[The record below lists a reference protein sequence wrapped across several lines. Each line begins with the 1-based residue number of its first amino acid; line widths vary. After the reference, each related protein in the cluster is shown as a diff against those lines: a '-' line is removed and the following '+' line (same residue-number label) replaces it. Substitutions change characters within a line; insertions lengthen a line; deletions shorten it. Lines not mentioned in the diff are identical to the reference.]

1 MNRRNINIRQCQVLL
16 DAELALFNEEYD
28 RHFLEGESKPK
39 HIGQPYLL
47 HHPYKKGGVNKAVL
61 LVHGLMAA
69 PEEVRQWADYLFAQG
84 YTVYAPRLAGHG
96 TSALDLSTR
105 TMDEW
110 ADSVQRGHE
119 ILKNCSD
126 EITIAGFS
134 TGAALTLHH
143 AIQNPEDFNALIS
156 ISAPLKFKKFSA
168 HFAKPVNYWNRVINL
183 LRLPNPKKEYVTNH
197 ADNPHINYLRCPVSS
212 IVQIQRL
219 MKGIRKGLASI
230 EMPSLM
236 IHANGDP
243 KVDVESS
250 QEIYD
255 LIGSESK
262 QYHEIDFDL
271 HGIIRG
277 EISGEVFGHVGAFLK
292 NVHPNN
298 ATGFKYAS

>member
-1 MNRRNINIRQCQVLL
+1 MNRSNINIRQCQVLL

-28 RHFLEGESKPK
+28 RHYLAGESKAK
-39 HIGQPYLL
+39 HIGQPFLL
-47 HHPYKKGGVNKAVL
+47 HQPYKNGAVNKAVL

-96 TSALDLSTR
+96 TSAVDLSNR
-105 TMDEW
+105 NMLEW
-110 ADSVQRGHE
+110 VDSVQRGHE

-143 AIQNPEDFNALIS
+143 AIQNPDAFNGLIS

-168 HFAKPVNYWNRVINL
+168 HFAKPVHYWNRLINV

-212 IVQIQRL
+212 IVQIQKL
-219 MKGIRKGLASI
+219 MKGIRGKLATV

-236 IHANGDP
+236 IHATGDP
-243 KVDVESS
+243 KVDVQSS
-250 QEIYD
+250 QDIYD

-262 QYHEIDFDL
+262 KYHEIDFDL

-277 EISGEVFGHVGAFLK
+277 DISGQVFAHVGDFLEELQSKGK
-292 NVHPNN
+292 NSLKK
-298 ATGFKYAS
+298 AG

>member
-1 MNRRNINIRQCQVLL
+1 MTKPNINIRQCQVLL
-16 DAELALFNEEYD
+16 DAELALFNDEYH
-28 RHFLEGESKPK
+28 RHFLAGESKPK

-47 HHPYKKGGVNKAVL
+47 HHPYKNGTVNKAVL

-96 TSALDLSTR
+96 TSAVDLSNR
-105 TMDEW
+105 TMAEW
-110 ADSVQRGHE
+110 VDSVQRGHE
-119 ILKNCSD
+119 ILKNCCD

-143 AIQNPEDFNALIS
+143 AIQNPNSFNGLIS

-168 HFAKPVNYWNRVINL
+168 HFAKPVNYWNRLINV

-219 MKGIRKGLASI
+219 MKGIRSKLATV

-243 KVDVESS
+243 KVDVQSS
-250 QEIYD
+250 QDIYD

-277 EISGEVFGHVGAFLK
+277 DISKQVFGHVGDFLEEL
-292 NVHPNN
+292 NSSTAN
-298 ATGFKYAS
+298 KYKHAC